1 MQNVYIHYYETKIR
15 VKIDDDFLKQYIV
28 NWDERIYDIY
38 YIKSYLNIITTNEN
52 LLEEIECRY
61 NDYKI
66 L

>member
-1 MQNVYIHYYETKIR
+1 MQNIYIHYYETKIR
-15 VKIDDDFLKQYIV
+15 VKIDDDFLKQYII
-28 NWDERIYDIY
+28 NWDERIDDIY

>member
-28 NWDERIYDIY
+28 NWDPRIYNIY
-38 YIKSYLNIITTNEN
+38 YIKNYLNIITTNED